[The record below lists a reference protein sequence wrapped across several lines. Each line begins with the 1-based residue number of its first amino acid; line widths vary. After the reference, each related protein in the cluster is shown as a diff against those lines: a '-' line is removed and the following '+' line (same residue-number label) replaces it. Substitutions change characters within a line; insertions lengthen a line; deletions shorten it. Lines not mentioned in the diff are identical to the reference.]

1 MLVLSRKEGEVIKID
16 SDVTI
21 TVTRIE
27 GSRVRIAIEAPPYRR
42 ILRGELQDRE
52 TAELAVPVRSRAE

>member
-16 SDVTI
+16 RDVTI

-27 GSRVRIAIEAPPYRR
+27 GSRVRIAIDAPSYRR
-42 ILRGELQDRE
+42 ILRGELHDRE
-52 TAELAVPVRSRAE
+52 VTDLALSEQR

>member
-16 SDVTI
+16 RDITVTI
-21 TVTRIE
+21 TRIE
-27 GSRVRIAIEAPPYRR
+27 GSRVRIAIDAPSYRR

-52 TAELAVPVRSRAE
+52 EAEVATSAGR